1 MKKLLALLLAA
12 LFLLSLPLPAARADG
27 ASPQPTEKPHNK
39 PRWSISLLMSSMAVS

>member
-27 ASPQPTEKPHNK
+27 ASP
-39 PRWSISLLMSSMAVS
+39 